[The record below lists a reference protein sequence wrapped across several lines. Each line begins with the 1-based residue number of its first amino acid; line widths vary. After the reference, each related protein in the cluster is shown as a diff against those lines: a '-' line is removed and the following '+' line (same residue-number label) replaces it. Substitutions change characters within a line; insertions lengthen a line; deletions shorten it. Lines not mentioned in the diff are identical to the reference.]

1 MENTAVLEEMHM
13 NKRVFGIVGALL
25 LWWSVLIIGVPEEL
39 LSGNWLLEFL
49 VIIFVWPVPTVL
61 LALWLACCFYLWR
74 SSPRGATGSGRN
86 IFRTVSRGVL
96 QAGVVIFG
104 LILVLLFVVVY
115 PPRYEGTYH
124 GQVVEAETGA
134 PIAGAVVLGVWDR
147 EYLTVAG
154 GVDRFYKARE
164 VLTDANGN
172 FTLPGMGLLI
182 MSNIVPANIVIF
194 KAGYEYFGPYY
205 WATLIGGPILSKRIR
220 WEGEKAIIPLK
231 KLTLEERKKQ
241 STGLAGSFPQEK
253 QKLLIRELNKERVE
267 LGRRPSY
274 KEPK

>member
-1 MENTAVLEEMHM
+1 M
-13 NKRVFGIVGALL
+13 NKRVFVIAGALL
-25 LWWSVLIIGVPEEL
+25 LWWTILIVGVPEEL
-39 LSGNWLLEFL
+39 LSGNWILEFL
-49 VIIFVWPVPTVL
+49 VVIFVWPLPTVL
-61 LALWLACCFYLWR
+61 LVLWLACCFYLWR
-74 SSPRGATGSGRN
+74 SSQQGVTGSGRK
-86 IFRTVSRGVL
+86 ILRIVSRGML
-96 QAGVVIFG
+96 QAGVVILG

-115 PPRYEGTYH
+115 PPRYEDTYR

-164 VLTDANGN
+164 VLTDTNGD
-172 FTLPGMGLLI
+172 FTLPGMGLLV

-194 KAGYEYFGPYY
+194 KAGYEYLGPYY
-205 WATLIGGPILSKRIR
+205 WETLTAGQIMGQRIR

-231 KLTLEERKKQ
+231 KPTLEERKKRF
-241 STGLAGSFPQEK
+241 TGLAGSFPQEK
-253 QKLLIRELNKERVE
+253 QKLLIRELNKEDVE
-267 LGRRPSY
+267 LGRPLP